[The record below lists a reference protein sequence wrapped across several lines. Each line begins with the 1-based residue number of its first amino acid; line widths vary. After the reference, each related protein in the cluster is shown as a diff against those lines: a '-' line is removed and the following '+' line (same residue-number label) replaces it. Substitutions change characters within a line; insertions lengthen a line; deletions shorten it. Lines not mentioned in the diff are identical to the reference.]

1 VRSANAVIAGV
12 ARIDDSHWW
21 ERGLSYKFI
30 YMLQPSEVDAI
41 ISDVLRGDNG
51 AFRPLMR
58 DNSLWLRSYIAA
70 HVHHLDVVDDLAQEV
85 FIAAFRHLGDFR
97 RGEDFRAWLRGMA
110 RKKIYEYFRNS
121 SRHLKAM
128 GRFHEEVARVMESRL
143 EHAVSA
149 DDSRSVEVLMH
160 CIKSL
165 PDRMRRVVHA
175 GLDGDKPRDLAQE
188 MKTTV
193 GAVYRLHYRAN
204 QLLRQCVQKVL
215 VE

>member
-1 VRSANAVIAGV
+1 
-12 ARIDDSHWW
+12 
-21 ERGLSYKFI
+21 
-30 YMLQPSEVDAI
+30 MLQTSEVDAI
-41 ISDVLRGDNG
+41 ISDILRGDTS
-51 AFRPLMR
+51 AFRLLMR

-70 HVHHLDVVDDLAQEV
+70 HVHQLDVVDDLAQEV
-85 FIAAFRHLGDFR
+85 FFAAFRRLGDFR

-128 GRFHEEVARVMESRL
+128 GQFQEEVARIMEARL
-143 EHAVSA
+143 EHAVA
-149 DDSRSVEVLMH
+149 GDDSQSVEVLMH
-160 CIKSL
+160 CIKAL

-175 GLDGDKPRDLAQE
+175 SLDGNKPRDLAEE
-188 MKTTV
+188 MHTTV